1 MERNFIDDI
10 SYKNLLDN
18 IILSLT
24 DQEREEMKIFHEF
37 FQSVEEDFNARL
49 EKRLHSHPAF
59 GRSLLEMS
67 QTLQEERRREA
78 LKLQYE
84 AIFNDNW
91 EPYIIDQ
98 TLQGILF
105 AQMGVDFFVWYDM
118 IAMIRNTI
126 RPLLFDESGKDMAEI
141 VTIMKGKNRFFDIR
155 MCIIAEAYL
164 NEKKRVIEEQKK
176 KLVKTEESQNQ
187 AQAIAHIG
195 NWEYD
200 AYTDTVSWSDE
211 TFRILGFQPGEVEP
225 SQNVFLSKVIDEDLA
240 EVKRAYELSNKG
252 EKSYSIV
259 HRILRSNG
267 EVRIIRTES
276 KPLISKSGRFEGCYG
291 IYEDITE
298 KQLAASE
305 NDRLSNIIQK
315 SLNEIYM
322 FNSDTHRFEYVN
334 EGALRNLGY
343 TLDEM
348 LEMTPQDII
357 PKYTPT
363 KFERLVEILHKDIEE
378 KIVFETENKRKDGS
392 LYPVEV
398 HLQLIRDDYKKIFV
412 AIIIDITDRKKT
424 EAIIKKS
431 NDLLA
436 FQNTQ
441 LVDFCNIVSH
451 NLRSPLVNMNMLVD
465 LIEEADDDLDKQK
478 LISKFKP
485 IINNVNETF
494 NELVESLQIQQ
505 DLEVK
510 SEKINVKE
518 YLKNVIKGFEGQI
531 ALSRAV
537 IRSDFDAAPEIY
549 FPPKYFSSV
558 LHNLISNALKYRSPE
573 RLPEIFVKTIKENG
587 RIILSVKDN
596 GLGIDMEKHKDD
608 LFKIRKVF
616 HFHPDAKGFGLYI
629 TKTQVETMGGKLW
642 VESELGKGSTFFV
655 AFKVQE
661 EQNGPAEHTI

>member
-1 MERNFIDDI
+1 METNLTQDI
-10 SYKNLLDN
+10 NYRNLLEN

-24 DQEREEMKIFHEF
+24 DEEREDMKAFHRF
-37 FQSVEEDFNARL
+37 FQSVEREFNKRL
-49 EKRLHSHPAF
+49 EKKLHEHPAF
-59 GRSLLEMS
+59 GNSLLEMS
-67 QTLQEERRREA
+67 QTLQEEQRREA

-84 AIFNDNW
+84 AIFNNNW
-91 EPYIIDQ
+91 EPYIIEQ
-98 TLQGILF
+98 TLQGIVF
-105 AQMGVDFFVWYDM
+105 AQIGVDFFVWYDM

-126 RPLLFDESGKDMAEI
+126 RPLLFEESGKEMAEI
-141 VTIMKGKNRFFDIR
+141 LIIMKGKNRFFDIR

-164 NEKKRVIEEQKK
+164 NEKKRVIEDQKK
-176 KLVKTEESQNQ
+176 KLVKSEESQNQ

-195 NWEYD
+195 NWEND
-200 AYTDTVSWSDE
+200 VITGKTTWSDE
-211 TFRILGFQPGEVEP
+211 TYRILGYEPGEVAP
-225 SQNVFLSKVIDEDLA
+225 SDASFLNRVPQEDLA
-240 EVKRAYELSNKG
+240 KVRGAFDIPGTRTSAYSL
-252 EKSYSIV
+252 I
-259 HRILRSNG
+259 HRIVRKNG
-267 EVRIIRTES
+267 EVRIVRTES
-276 KPLISKSGRFEGCYG
+276 KPLLTKRGQFEGIYG
-291 IYEDITE
+291 ILEDITE
-298 KQLAASE
+298 RRLAASE
-305 NDRLSNIIQK
+305 NDRLSNVIQK

-322 FNSDTHRFEYVN
+322 FNSDTHQFEYVN

-343 TLDEM
+343 TLEEM
-348 LEMTPQDII
+348 LGLTPGNII
-357 PKYTPT
+357 PKYTPA
-363 KFERLVEILHKDIEE
+363 KFQRLVEILQKNIEE

-398 HLQLIRDDYKKIFV
+398 HLQLIKEDYKKIFV
-412 AIIIDITDRKKT
+412 AIIIDITERKKA
-424 EAIIKKS
+424 EAIIKKT

-465 LIEEADDDLDKQK
+465 LIEESDDFQDKQK

-518 YLKNVIKGFEGQI
+518 YLKNIIKGFEGQI
-531 ALSRAV
+531 ALSNAV
-537 IRSDFDAAPEIY
+537 IRLDVEEAPFIN
-549 FPPKYFSSV
+549 FPTKYFSSV

-573 RLPEIFVKTIKENG
+573 RLPEILVQTNKIDNQ
-587 RIILSVKDN
+587 IILSVKDN
-596 GLGIDMEKHKDD
+596 GLGIDLEKHKND

-642 VESELGKGSTFFV
+642 VESQLGKGSTFFV
-655 AFKVQE
+655 VFNNQGSSPE
-661 EQNGPAEHTI
+661 TDS

>member
-1 MERNFIDDI
+1 MERNFTQDVT
-10 SYKNLLDN
+10 YKNLLEN
-18 IILSLT
+18 IIFSLT
-24 DQEREEMKIFHEF
+24 DQEKVEMKAFHNF
-37 FQSVEEDFNARL
+37 FQSVEEEFNARL
-49 EKRLHSHPAF
+49 EERLHHHPAF
-59 GRSLLEMS
+59 GSSLMEMS
-67 QTLQEERRREA
+67 QTLQEEQRKEA

-91 EPYIIDQ
+91 EPYIVDQ

-141 VTIMKGKNRFFDIR
+141 VTIMKGKNRLFDIR

-176 KLVKTEESQNQ
+176 KLVKSEESQNQ

-200 AYTDTVSWSDE
+200 ASSGKLVWSDE
-211 TFRILGFQPGEVEP
+211 SFRILGYQPGEIEP
-225 SQNVFLSKVIDEDLA
+225 SGDIFLARIVEEDLI
-240 EVKRAYELSNKG
+240 EVQKAYESSGKG
-252 EKSYSIV
+252 KKPYSVV
-259 HRILRSNG
+259 HRIVRPNG
-267 EVRIIRTES
+267 DIRIIRTES
-276 KPLISKSGRFEGCYG
+276 KPLLAKNGDYEGAYG
-291 IYEDITE
+291 IFEDITE
-298 KQLAASE
+298 KRLAASE

-315 SLNEIYM
+315 SLNEIYL

-343 TLDEM
+343 TLEEM
-348 LEMTPQDII
+348 LQMTPGDII
-357 PKYTPT
+357 PKYTPA
-363 KFERLVEILHKDIEE
+363 KFQRLVEILHKDIEE

-398 HLQLIRDDYKKIFV
+398 HLQLIKEDYKKIFV
-412 AIIIDITDRKKT
+412 AIIIDITDRKKA

-465 LIEEADDDLDKQK
+465 LIEESDDDLDKQK

-531 ALSRAV
+531 TFTNAV
-537 IRSDFDAAPEIY
+537 IRSDFEEAPVIY

-558 LHNLISNALKYRSPE
+558 LHNLISNALKYRSPD
-573 RLPEIFVKTIKENG
+573 RLPEINVRTFKKNDQ
-587 RIILSVKDN
+587 IILSVEDN
-596 GLGIDMEKHKDD
+596 GLGIDLEKHKND

-629 TKTQVETMGGKLW
+629 TKTQVETMGGKVW
-642 VESELGKGSTFFV
+642 VESELGKGCTFYV
-655 AFKVQE
+655 SFKNQADE
-661 EQNGPAEHTI
+661 N

>member
-1 MERNFIDDI
+1 MERIFTQDI

-18 IILSLT
+18 IILSLS
-24 DQEREEMKIFHEF
+24 DQEIEEMKTFHNF
-37 FQSVEEDFNARL
+37 FESVEEEFNARL

-59 GRSLLEMS
+59 GNSLLEMS
-67 QTLQEERRREA
+67 QTLQEEQRKEA

-84 AIFNDNW
+84 AIFNNNW

-118 IAMIRNTI
+118 IAMMRNTI
-126 RPLLFDESGKDMAEI
+126 RPLLFDESGKSMAEI

-200 AYTDTVSWSDE
+200 LYTDKVTWSDE

-225 SQNVFLSKVIDEDLA
+225 SQDVFFSKIVDEDLA
-240 EVKRAYELSNKG
+240 EAKRVYELSNKG
-252 EKSYSIV
+252 QKPYSFV
-259 HRILRSNG
+259 HRIIRSNG
-267 EVRIIRTES
+267 EVRILRTES
-276 KPLISKSGRFEGCYG
+276 KPLINKNGSFEGSYG
-291 IYEDITE
+291 IFEDITE
-298 KQLAASE
+298 KRLVASE

-348 LEMTPQDII
+348 LQMTPQDII
-357 PKYTPT
+357 PKYTPS
-363 KFERLVEILHKDIEE
+363 KFKRLVEILHKDIEE

-412 AIIIDITDRKKT
+412 AIIIDITDRKKA

-505 DLEVK
+505 DLEVR

-531 ALSRAV
+531 ALTNAV
-537 IRSDFDAAPEIY
+537 IRSDFEEAPEIY

-558 LHNLISNALKYRSPE
+558 LHNLVSNALKYRSPDK
-573 RLPEIFVKTIKENG
+573 LPEIFVKTQIENG

-642 VESELGKGSTFFV
+642 VESQLGKGSTFYV
-655 AFKVQE
+655 AFKIQE
-661 EQNGPAEHTI
+661 EPN

>member
-1 MERNFIDDI
+1 METNLTQDI
-10 SYKNLLDN
+10 SYRNLLEN
-18 IILSLT
+18 IVLSLT
-24 DQEREEMKIFHEF
+24 DEEREEMKAFHLFFHSIEREF
-37 FQSVEEDFNARL
+37 NERL
-49 EKRLHSHPAF
+49 EKKLHEHPAF

-67 QTLQEERRREA
+67 QTLQEEQRKEA

-84 AIFNDNW
+84 AIFNNNW

-98 TLQGILF
+98 TLQGIVF
-105 AQMGVDFFVWYDM
+105 AQIGVDFFVWYDM

-126 RPLLFDESGKDMAEI
+126 RPLLFEESGKEMAEI

-176 KLVKTEESQNQ
+176 KLVKSEESQNQ

-195 NWEYD
+195 NWESD
-200 AYTDTVSWSDE
+200 ANTGKITWSEE
-211 TFRILGFQPGEVEP
+211 TFRILGFHPGEVAP
-225 SQNVFLSKVIDEDLA
+225 SVANFLARVPPEDLG
-240 EVKRAYELSNKG
+240 EVQRAFEFPETRSVP
-252 EKSYSIV
+252 YSLI
-259 HRILRSNG
+259 HRIVRNSG
-267 EVRIIRTES
+267 EVRIVRTES
-276 KPLISKSGRFEGCYG
+276 KPIISKKGEFEGVYG
-291 IYEDITE
+291 ILEDITE
-298 KQLAASE
+298 RRLAASE

-322 FNSDTHRFEYVN
+322 FNSETHQFEYVN

-343 TLDEM
+343 TLEEM
-348 LEMTPQDII
+348 LNLTPGDII
-357 PKYTPT
+357 PKYTPA
-363 KFERLVEILHKDIEE
+363 KFKRLVDMLQKDLEE

-398 HLQLIRDDYKKIFV
+398 HLQLIKEDYRKIFV
-412 AIIIDITDRKKT
+412 AIIIDITERKKA
-424 EAIIKKS
+424 EVIIRKT

-441 LVDFCNIVSH
+441 LIDFCNIVSH

-465 LIEEADDDLDKQK
+465 LIEESDDYLDKQK
-478 LISKFKP
+478 LITKFKP

-510 SEKINVKE
+510 SERINVKE
-518 YLKNVIKGFEGQI
+518 YLRNVAKGFEGQI
-531 ALSRAV
+531 ALTNAV
-537 IRSDFDAAPEIY
+537 IRMEVEGAPYIN

-558 LHNLISNALKYRSPE
+558 LHNLISNALKYRSPD
-573 RLPEIFVKTIKENG
+573 RLPEILVQTFKMDDQ
-587 RIILSVKDN
+587 IILSVRDN
-596 GLGIDMEKHKDD
+596 GLGIDLEKHKDD

-655 AFKVQE
+655 AFKNQE
-661 EQNGPAEHTI
+661 SGIDS

>member
-1 MERNFIDDI
+1 MERIFTQDI

-18 IILSLT
+18 IILSLS
-24 DQEREEMKIFHEF
+24 DQEIEEMKTFHNF
-37 FQSVEEDFNARL
+37 FESVEEEFNARL

-59 GRSLLEMS
+59 GNSLLEMS
-67 QTLQEERRREA
+67 QTLQEEQRKEA

-84 AIFNDNW
+84 AIFNNNW

-118 IAMIRNTI
+118 IAMMRNTI
-126 RPLLFDESGKDMAEI
+126 RPLLFDESGKNMAEI

-200 AYTDTVSWSDE
+200 LYTDKVTWSDE

-225 SQNVFLSKVIDEDLA
+225 SQEVFFSKIVDEDVA
-240 EVKRAYELSNKG
+240 EAKRVYELSNKG
-252 EKSYSIV
+252 QKPYSFV
-259 HRILRSNG
+259 HRIIRSNG
-267 EVRIIRTES
+267 EVRILRTES
-276 KPLISKSGRFEGCYG
+276 KPLINKNGSFEGSYG
-291 IYEDITE
+291 IFEDITE
-298 KQLAASE
+298 KRLVASE

-348 LEMTPQDII
+348 LQMTPQDII
-357 PKYTPT
+357 PKYTPS
-363 KFERLVEILHKDIEE
+363 KFKRLVEILHKDIEE

-412 AIIIDITDRKKT
+412 AIIIDITDRKKA

-505 DLEVK
+505 DLEVR

-531 ALSRAV
+531 ALTNAV
-537 IRSDFDAAPEIY
+537 IRSDFEEAPEIY

-558 LHNLISNALKYRSPE
+558 LHNLVSNALKYRSPDK
-573 RLPEIFVKTIKENG
+573 LPEIFVKTQIENG

-642 VESELGKGSTFFV
+642 VESQLGKGSTFYV
-655 AFKVQE
+655 AFKIQE
-661 EQNGPAEHTI
+661 EPN

>member
-1 MERNFIDDI
+1 MERIFTQDI

-18 IILSLT
+18 IILSLS
-24 DQEREEMKIFHEF
+24 DQEIEEMKTFHNF
-37 FQSVEEDFNARL
+37 FESVEEEFNARL

-59 GRSLLEMS
+59 GNSLLEMS
-67 QTLQEERRREA
+67 QTLQEEQRKEA

-84 AIFNDNW
+84 AIFNNNW

-118 IAMIRNTI
+118 IAMMRNTI
-126 RPLLFDESGKDMAEI
+126 RPLLFDESGKNMAEI

-200 AYTDTVSWSDE
+200 LYTDKVTWSDE

-225 SQNVFLSKVIDEDLA
+225 SQDVFFSKIVDEDLA
-240 EVKRAYELSNKG
+240 EAKRVYELSNKG
-252 EKSYSIV
+252 QKPYSFV
-259 HRILRSNG
+259 HRIIRSNG
-267 EVRIIRTES
+267 EVRILRTES
-276 KPLISKSGRFEGCYG
+276 KPLINKNGSFEGSYG
-291 IYEDITE
+291 IFEDITE
-298 KQLAASE
+298 KRLVASE

-348 LEMTPQDII
+348 LQMTPQDII
-357 PKYTPT
+357 PKYTPS
-363 KFERLVEILHKDIEE
+363 KFKRLVEILHKDIEE

-412 AIIIDITDRKKT
+412 AIIIDITDRKKA

-505 DLEVK
+505 DLEVR

-531 ALSRAV
+531 ALTNAV
-537 IRSDFDAAPEIY
+537 IRSDFEEAPEIY

-558 LHNLISNALKYRSPE
+558 LHNLVSNALKYRSPDK
-573 RLPEIFVKTIKENG
+573 LPEIFVKTQIENG

-642 VESELGKGSTFFV
+642 VESQLGKGSTFYV
-655 AFKVQE
+655 AFKIQE
-661 EQNGPAEHTI
+661 EPN

>member
-1 MERNFIDDI
+1 MERNFTEDI
-10 SYKNLLDN
+10 SYRNLLDN

-24 DQEREEMKIFHEF
+24 DQEREEMKTFHDF

-49 EKRLHSHPAF
+49 EKRLHNHPAF
-59 GRSLLEMS
+59 GNSLLEMS
-67 QTLQEERRREA
+67 QTLQEERRKEA

-84 AIFNDNW
+84 AIFNNNW

-225 SQNVFLSKVIDEDLA
+225 SLDVFFSKIVDEDLA

-252 EKSYSIV
+252 GKPYSVV
-259 HRILRSNG
+259 HRIVRSNG

-276 KPLISKSGRFEGCYG
+276 KPLISKNGRFEGCYG
-291 IYEDITE
+291 IFEDITE
-298 KQLAASE
+298 KRLAASE

-322 FNSDTHRFEYVN
+322 FNSETHRFEYVN

-343 TLDEM
+343 TLEEI
-348 LEMTPQDII
+348 LQMTPQDII
-357 PKYTPT
+357 PKYTPA
-363 KFERLVEILHKDIEE
+363 KFQRLVEILQKDLEE

-398 HLQLIRDDYKKIFV
+398 HLQLIREDYKKIFV
-412 AIIIDITDRKKT
+412 AIIIDITERKKA

-465 LIEEADDDLDKQK
+465 LIEESDDDLDKQK

-531 ALSRAV
+531 ALTNAV
-537 IRSDFDAAPEIY
+537 IRSDVDQAPVIY

-558 LHNLISNALKYRSPE
+558 LHNLISNALKYRSPD
-573 RLPEIFVKTIKENG
+573 RLPEIIVRTSKKNDQT
-587 RIILSVKDN
+587 ILSVKDN
-596 GLGIDMEKHKDD
+596 GLGIDLEKHRND

-629 TKTQVETMGGKLW
+629 TKTQVETMGGKVW
-642 VESELGKGSTFFV
+642 VESELGNGCTFYV
-655 AFKVQE
+655 SFKNQTE
-661 EQNGPAEHTI
+661 ES

>member
-1 MERNFIDDI
+1 MERNLTQDI
-10 SYKNLLDN
+10 SYRNLLEN

-24 DQEREEMKIFHEF
+24 DEEREDMKAFHDF
-37 FQSVEEDFNARL
+37 YQSVEKEFNERL
-49 EKRLHSHPAF
+49 EKKLHDHPAF
-59 GRSLLEMS
+59 GNSLLEMS
-67 QTLQEERRREA
+67 QTLQEEQRKEA

-84 AIFNDNW
+84 AIFNNNW

-105 AQMGVDFFVWYDM
+105 AQMGVDFFIWYDM
-118 IAMIRNTI
+118 IAMIRNTL
-126 RPLLFDESGKDMAEI
+126 RPLLFDESGKETAEI

-176 KLVKTEESQNQ
+176 KLVKSEESQNQ

-195 NWEYD
+195 NWEND
-200 AYTDTVSWSDE
+200 FATGKLIWSDE
-211 TFRILGFQPGEVEP
+211 AFRILGYEPGEVKP
-225 SQNVFLSKVIDEDLA
+225 SEALFLSKIPAEDLDD
-240 EVKRAYELSNKG
+240 VKSVF
-252 EKSYSIV
+252 KSSRDGKEPYSSV
-259 HRILRSNG
+259 HRIVRDNG
-267 EVRIIRTES
+267 EVRIVRTES
-276 KPLISKSGRFEGCYG
+276 KPLLSREGENVGTYG
-291 IYEDITE
+291 ILEDITE
-298 KQLAASE
+298 KRITATE
-305 NDRLSNIIQK
+305 KDRLSNVIQK

-322 FNSDTHRFEYVN
+322 FNSENHHFEYVN

-343 TLDEM
+343 SLEEM

-357 PKYTPT
+357 PKYTPS
-363 KFERLVEILHKDIEE
+363 KFRRLVEILQEDIEE

-398 HLQLIRDDYKKIFV
+398 HLQLVREDYKKIFV
-412 AIIIDITDRKKT
+412 AIIIDITERKKAET
-424 EAIIKKS
+424 IIKRN

-441 LVDFCNIVSH
+441 LIDFCNIVSH
-451 NLRSPLVNMNMLVD
+451 NLRSPLINMNMLVD
-465 LIEEADDDLDKQK
+465 LIEESEDDLDKQK
-478 LISKFKP
+478 LMGKFKP

-510 SEKINVKE
+510 SEKIVVKE
-518 YLKNVIKGFEGQI
+518 YFKNVIKGFEGQI
-531 ALSRAV
+531 ALSEAV
-537 IRSDFDAAPEIY
+537 IRSDFDEAPVIN
-549 FPPKYFSSV
+549 FPSKYFSSV
-558 LHNLISNALKYRSPE
+558 LHNLISNALKYRSPD
-573 RLPEIFVKTIKENG
+573 RRPKILVKTTRENN

-596 GLGIDMEKHKDD
+596 GLGIDLEKHKDD

-629 TKTQVETMGGKLW
+629 TKTQVETMGGKVW

-655 AFKVQE
+655 AFKNQE
-661 EQNGPAEHTI
+661 A

>member
-1 MERNFIDDI
+1 MERNLSPDI
-10 SYKNLLDN
+10 NYKNLLDN

-24 DQEREEMKIFHEF
+24 DHEREEMKAFHEF

-49 EKRLHSHPAF
+49 EKRLLDHPAF
-59 GRSLLEMS
+59 GNSLLEMS
-67 QTLQEERRREA
+67 QTLQEEQRKEA

-84 AIFNDNW
+84 AIFNNNW

-98 TLQGILF
+98 TLQGIIF

-164 NEKKRVIEEQKK
+164 KEKKRVIEEQKK
-176 KLVKTEESQNQ
+176 KLVKSKESQNQ

-195 NWEYD
+195 NWESD
-200 AYTDTVSWSDE
+200 AVSGKLIWSDE
-211 TFRILGFQPGEVEP
+211 TYRILGFQPGEVVP
-225 SQNVFLSKVIDEDLA
+225 SESLFLSKIPAEDLA
-240 EVKRAYELSNKG
+240 QVRKVF
-252 EKSYSIV
+252 KSSQNTKKPYSLI
-259 HRILRSNG
+259 HRLIRDNG
-267 EVRIIRTES
+267 EVRIVRTES
-276 KPLISKSGRFEGCYG
+276 KPLLSKNGNYEGMYG
-291 IYEDITE
+291 ILEDITE
-298 KQLAASE
+298 RRLAATE
-305 NDRLSNIIQK
+305 NDRLSNVIQK

-322 FNSDTHRFEYVN
+322 FNSDSHKFEFVN

-343 TLDEM
+343 TLEEM
-348 LEMTPQDII
+348 VNMTPGDII
-357 PKYTPT
+357 PKYTPS
-363 KFERLVEILHKDIEE
+363 KFKRLVEILQEDIEE

-398 HLQLIRDDYKKIFV
+398 HLQLIREDYKKIFI
-412 AIIIDITDRKKT
+412 AIIIDITERKKA
-424 EAIIKKS
+424 EAIIKKT

-465 LIEEADDDLDKQK
+465 LIEESEDDLDKQK

-510 SEKINVKE
+510 SEEIVVKE
-518 YLKNVIKGFEGQI
+518 YFKNVLKGFEGQI
-531 ALSRAV
+531 ALTDAV
-537 IRSDFDAAPEIY
+537 IRPDFDEAPIIN
-549 FPPKYFSSV
+549 FPSKYFSSV
-558 LHNLISNALKYRSPE
+558 LHNLISNALKYRSPD
-573 RLPEIFVKTIKENG
+573 RRPEILVKTTRKNDQ
-587 RIILSVKDN
+587 IILSVQDN
-596 GLGIDMEKHKDD
+596 GLGIDLEKHKDD

-629 TKTQVETMGGKLW
+629 TKTQVETMGGKVW
-642 VESELGKGSTFFV
+642 VESELDKGCTFFV
-655 AFKVQE
+655 AFNNQE
-661 EQNGPAEHTI
+661 ENAF